1 MSKVTGKDLERLIE
15 GALSERTN
23 IDIKGATLP
32 DLRKKLGLPSD
43 SKITKKKIQ
52 SVAGLRN
59 PPHAFKYDDMAAAYF
74 QGQKSPSFDPYET
87 SIDVAG
93 TTDDETIKSDL
104 EDAGSCRRAAP
115 RATCLTGM
123 QRAERMS
130 SATTLSTRVILLV
143 DKLPSLEP
151 GRAAFPTSKTCNALL
166 MVASTLQT
174 TTTTT

>member
-59 PPHAFKYDDMAAAYF
+59 PPHAFKYHGCCLF
-74 QGQKSPSFDPYET
+74 
-87 SIDVAG
+87 
-93 TTDDETIKSDL
+93 
-104 EDAGSCRRAAP
+104 P
-115 RATCLTGM
+115 R
-123 QRAERMS
+123 S
-130 SATTLSTRVILLV
+130 
-143 DKLPSLEP
+143 KEP
-151 GRAAFPTSKTCNALL
+151 KFRS
-166 MVASTLQT
+166 V
-174 TTTTT
+174 